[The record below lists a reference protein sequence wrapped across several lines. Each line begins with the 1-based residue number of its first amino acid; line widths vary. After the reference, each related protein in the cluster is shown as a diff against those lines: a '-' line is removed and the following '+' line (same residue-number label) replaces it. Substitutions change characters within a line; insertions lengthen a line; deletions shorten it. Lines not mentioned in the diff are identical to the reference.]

1 MSNFLKRTPT
11 EPRKQVRLRLRS
23 IDLWSALKLGFLASI
38 ALGIATLVTAYVLWM
53 VLDSVNLFA
62 SIDGLLT
69 SVFGEVTPIVL
80 TEEFALENVMSTAAT
95 ISLVNI
101 FLNTALTVV
110 WAGIFNVVAKLIG
123 GVGLTF
129 TNN

>member
-38 ALGIATLVTAYVLWM
+38 ALGIATLVTAYVLWL
-53 VLDSVNLFA
+53 VLDSVDLFT
-62 SIDGLLT
+62 SIDNLLS

-80 TEEFALENVMSTAAT
+80 TDEFALQNVMTTAAT
-95 ISLVNI
+95 LSLVNI
-101 FLNTALTVV
+101 FLTTALTVV
-110 WAGIFNVVAKLIG
+110 WAGIFNVVSKLIG

>member
-38 ALGIATLVTAYVLWM
+38 ALGIATLVTAYVLWL
-53 VLDSVNLFA
+53 VLDSVNLFT

>member
-1 MSNFLKRTPT
+1 MSNFLKRAPT

-38 ALGIATLVTAYVLWM
+38 ALGIATLVTAYVLWL
-53 VLDSVNLFA
+53 VLDSVNLFT
-62 SIDGLLT
+62 SIDNLLG

-80 TEEFALENVMSTAAT
+80 TEEFALQNVMTTAAT
-95 ISLVNI
+95 LSLVNI
-101 FLNTALTVV
+101 FLTTALTVV